1 MNSESTK
8 FAGRPLTVMKIAPT
22 PFYAGR
28 GTHMR
33 ILHEAK
39 TLARRG
45 HQITI
50 TTYHIGDDPKGL
62 HAGIKIRRIR
72 RLLFWYTQ
80 RAPGPNWQKL
90 LLDILLF
97 LKTLRFTLREKPEIL
112 HGHLHEG
119 VLIGWMVKKL
129 LFSRKIILAGDFH
142 GPLVGEMRSHGYL
155 RFALLQKIFTCMEN
169 FIHRLPDIALASS
182 PGLKFKIDADRQI
195 KDVHVLSDAPTLTYL
210 AGTAPAQAPNPYP
223 CRRDSELP
231 CVVYTGGFTPD
242 KGIDLLF
249 EVIRHASQ
257 NGLACRWLIAG
268 GPLDHLF
275 IPDDIKHF
283 IQVISPLDHDNLAGL
298 LQHADVACD
307 PKRGDTL
314 QSSGKLLNYMYAGL
328 PPVCFDGPAQRFY
341 LGDELATRLIG
352 RDIAHFYEIIKNLLE
367 MPEDEKTRLKAM
379 IQQRAQQFTWDKSVR
394 MLERYYL
401 DQLKSAH

>member
-1 MNSESTK
+1 MSAMNPK
-8 FAGRPLTVMKIAPT
+8 PRNAAIKPNIIMIAPT
-22 PFYAGR
+22 PFYSGR

-33 ILHEAK
+33 ILYEADA
-39 TLARRG
+39 LAKRG

-50 TTYHIGDDPKGL
+50 TTYHIGDDPNDL

-129 LFSRKIILAGDFH
+129 LFFRKIILAGDFH

-155 RFALLQKIFTCMEN
+155 RFALLQKIFTFMES

-182 PGLKFKIDADRQI
+182 PGLKFKIDADRQTE
-195 KDVHVLSDAPTLTYL
+195 DVHVLSDAPTLTYL
-210 AGTAPAQAPNPYP
+210 AETAPAQTSIPSYP
-223 CRRDSELP
+223 CQRDSELP
-231 CVVYTGGFTPD
+231 CVAYTGGFTPD

-257 NGLACRWLIAG
+257 NGLACRWIIAG
-268 GPLDHLF
+268 GPIDQLF

-298 LQHADVACD
+298 LQHGDVACD

-341 LGDELATRLIG
+341 LGDELAGRLIAK
-352 RDIAHFYEIIKNLLE
+352 DVSHFYEIIKNLLE
-367 MPEDEKTRLKAM
+367 MPADEKTRLKAM

-394 MLERYYL
+394 MLEQYYL
-401 DQLKSAH
+401 KRI